1 MVFMSFGSHHWRNRR
16 NYIILSFDIV
26 WIYLYDTQVT
36 LQRHLL
42 LFWASP
48 SQLRVPRQ
56 GYKPQG
62 VEVISELFIAIW
74 HCSHVSGQM
83 KSDFELQKA
92 EKRAQFPC
100 FEVMPSAITIIWPKK
115 SRLRMLRSAR
125 SKSQHRGSID
135 QIKKCISATL
145 KSRTPDFQVPK
156 WSRRHL

>member
-1 MVFMSFGSHHWRNRR
+1 
-16 NYIILSFDIV
+16 
-26 WIYLYDTQVT
+26 
-36 LQRHLL
+36 
-42 LFWASP
+42 
-48 SQLRVPRQ
+48 
-56 GYKPQG
+56 
-62 VEVISELFIAIW
+62 
-74 HCSHVSGQM
+74 M

-115 SRLRMLRSAR
+115 SRLRMLRSKRGIVLVEETSPVFVHVQGSMIFMSLMFNTRSAR

-156 WSRRHL
+156 